1 MNDMISL
8 QRIDLDVTV
17 SSVTDTLNRATRMDK
32 LLTSARRTLRWLYVS
47 ATMLATP
54 LALAFTPPSFH
65 GDVFDETNTL
75 TAEQQTT
82 LKTRIME
89 MRANDDIWA
98 AVYVTQSL
106 QGSSIE
112 EAAVTTFEKWAL
124 GGKGKDNGVLV
135 IIAPSEHKMRIEVG
149 YGLEGTL
156 TDIFS
161 KQIVDQVYKP
171 AFRDGRFAEGVMNG
185 FALMSH
191 AIHPDGP
198 APDISL
204 QSVSSEKEQIEFNGR
219 VFISQFGWVL
229 LGNLCVPVLYAISRR
244 FVPKRKKEDENKE
257 KKSAQ
262 KRNAKDDGDGRVKTA
277 FIIFAFLGVFFG
289 LFAAVFSQAMPN
301 DPEVPLGLFGANAV
315 FGLICLL
322 PLIFGTTSRSG
333 RGSSGSG
340 SSWSSSSSSSSWGS
354 DSDSGSSSGG
364 GSSGG
369 GGASGS
375 W

>member
-1 MNDMISL
+1 MISL

-17 SSVTDTLNRATRMDK
+17 SPVTDTLNRATRMDK
-32 LLTSARRTLRWLYVS
+32 LLTSARRTLRWLCVS
-47 ATMLATP
+47 AIMLAAP

-75 TAEQQTT
+75 TAEQQAT
-82 LKTRIME
+82 LKTRIQE
-89 MRANDDIWA
+89 LRANEDIWA

-124 GGKGKDNGVLV
+124 GEKGKDNGVLI
-135 IIAPSEHKMRIEVG
+135 IIAPNEHKMRIEVG

-156 TDIFS
+156 TDIFC

-204 QSVSSEKEQIEFNGR
+204 QSTVSEQRPIEFNGR
-219 VFISQFGWVL
+219 VFLTQFGWVL
-229 LGNLCVPVLYAISRR
+229 LGNLCVPVLYAIGRR
-244 FVPKRKKEDENKE
+244 FAPKSKKEVNDKA
-257 KKSAQ
+257 KKSTPKHKTAE
-262 KRNAKDDGDGRVKTA
+262 DDSSSRIKTA

-289 LFAAVFSQAMPN
+289 LFAAVFSQAMPD
-301 DPEVPLGLFGANAV
+301 DPEVPLGLFGANAI
-315 FGLICLL
+315 FDLICLL

-333 RGSSGSG
+333 RSSSGSG

>member
-1 MNDMISL
+1 MEKPSDN
-8 QRIDLDVTV
+8 
-17 SSVTDTLNRATRMDK
+17 
-32 LLTSARRTLRWLYVS
+32 LLRKVV
-47 ATMLATP
+47 TP
-54 LALAFTPPSFH
+54 LVKTFARLLFWCSMLLIALPALAFTPPSFQ

-75 TAEQQTT
+75 TADQQAT
-82 LKTRIME
+82 LKTRIQE
-89 MRANDDIWA
+89 LRSNDDIWA

-106 QGSSIE
+106 QGASIE

-124 GGKGKDNGVLV
+124 GEKGKDNGVLV
-135 IIAPSEHKMRIEVG
+135 IIAPNEHKMRIEVG

-156 TDIFS
+156 TDIFC

-171 AFRDGRFAEGVMNG
+171 AFRNGRFAEGVMNG

-204 QSVSSEKEQIEFNGR
+204 QNTATEEQPIEFNGK
-219 VFISQFGWVL
+219 VFMTQFGWVL
-229 LGNLCVPVLYAISRR
+229 LGNLCVPVLYAIGRR
-244 FVPKRKKEDENKE
+244 FAPKSTKEVGNKGKKSAPKRKTE
-257 KKSAQ
+257 
-262 KRNAKDDGDGRVKTA
+262 DDGSGRVKTA

-289 LFAAVFSQAMPN
+289 LFAAVFSQAMPD
-301 DPEVPLGLFGANAV
+301 DPEVPLGLFGANAI

-340 SSWSSSSSSSSWGS
+340 SSWISSSSSSSWGS

>member
-1 MNDMISL
+1 MNDMISQ

-17 SSVTDTLNRATRMDK
+17 SPVTDTLNRATRMDK
-32 LLTSARRTLRWLYVS
+32 LLTSARRTLRWLCIS

-82 LKTRIME
+82 LKTRIKE

-106 QGSSIE
+106 QGGSIE

-124 GGKGKDNGVLV
+124 GEKGKDNGVLV
-135 IIAPSEHKMRIEVG
+135 IIAPNEHKMRIEVG

-156 TDIFS
+156 TDVFC

-204 QSVSSEKEQIEFNGR
+204 QSAASEEQPIEFNGR
-219 VFISQFGWVL
+219 VFLTQFGWVL
-229 LGNLCVPVLYAISRR
+229 LGNLCVPVLYVIGRR
-244 FVPKRKKEDENKE
+244 FAPKSKKEVSNKDKKSAPKRKT
-257 KKSAQ
+257 
-262 KRNAKDDGDGRVKTA
+262 KDDGSGRVKTA
-277 FIIFAFLGVFFG
+277 FIIFVFLGVFFG
-289 LFAAVFSQAMPN
+289 LFAAVFSQAMPD
-301 DPEVPLGLFGANAV
+301 DPEVPLGLFGANAI

-340 SSWSSSSSSSSWGS
+340 SSWSSSSSSSWGS